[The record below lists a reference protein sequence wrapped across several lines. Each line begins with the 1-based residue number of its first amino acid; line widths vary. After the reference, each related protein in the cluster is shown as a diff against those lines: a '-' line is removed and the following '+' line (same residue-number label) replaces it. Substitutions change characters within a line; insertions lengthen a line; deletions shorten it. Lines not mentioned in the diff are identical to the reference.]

1 MLEGRGEKCSAL
13 EIYQRC
19 GTNSPM
25 VILTGICLD
34 SLGHHKEA
42 RECYQHASMLKG
54 GDGDL
59 MKPRFT
65 YVSMPF
71 VV

>member
-42 RECYQHASMLKG
+42 RECYQHALTG
-54 GDGDL
+54 FQL
-59 MKPRFT
+59 
-65 YVSMPF
+65 
-71 VV
+71 